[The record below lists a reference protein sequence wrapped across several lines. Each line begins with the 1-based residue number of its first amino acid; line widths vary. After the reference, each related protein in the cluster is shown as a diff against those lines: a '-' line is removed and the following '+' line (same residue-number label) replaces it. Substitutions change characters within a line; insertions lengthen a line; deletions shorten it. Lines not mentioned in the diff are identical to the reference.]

1 MKPTRLITGLVLAL
15 SISMAP
21 AIAAEPTPVVAT
33 SAEMAATLDAATGLT
48 DAVSTAKDAVAML
61 TTAMKAASDAANAA
75 KASAQA
81 AQDAVKKVSADTT
94 AFLDSLTTQLN
105 TLAMIMNKI
114 AAKLKA

>member
-33 SAEMAATLDAATGLT
+33 QAEAAAMLDAANDLN

-61 TTAMKAASDAANAA
+61 SDAMKAVTAAADAA
-75 KASAQA
+75 KASALA
-81 AQDAVKKVSADTT
+81 AKAAVDKVSADTT
-94 AFLDSLTTQLN
+94 AFFSSFETQLN
-105 TLAMIMNKI
+105 TLAMIVKKI
-114 AAKLKA
+114 AVKIKA

>member
-33 SAEMAATLDAATGLT
+33 SAEMATALDAANDLA

-61 TTAMKAASDAANAA
+61 SDAMKAATAAADAA
-75 KASAQA
+75 KASALA
-81 AQDAVKKVSADTT
+81 AKAAVDKVSADTT
-94 AFLDSLTTQLN
+94 AFLGSFETQLN
-105 TLAMIMNKI
+105 TLAMIIKKI
-114 AAKLKA
+114 AVKLKA